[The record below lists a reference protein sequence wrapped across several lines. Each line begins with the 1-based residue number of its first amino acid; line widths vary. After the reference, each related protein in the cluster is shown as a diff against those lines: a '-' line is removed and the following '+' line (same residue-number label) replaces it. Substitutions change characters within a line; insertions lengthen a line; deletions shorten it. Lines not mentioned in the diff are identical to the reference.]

1 VDSLSKSVLLL
12 DENTDV
18 LAFLTQLLET
28 RGIRVLRARSKSEA
42 LEILGRGY
50 VSADLVLAN
59 LTVARMDQAGLTREI
74 GSIRRRLPVI
84 FMSAFVDSGVIRV
97 EVMNRV
103 ETVGFP
109 GVDERGVIEAV
120 LSALRNSAARALEM

>member
-1 VDSLSKSVLLL
+1 MLLL